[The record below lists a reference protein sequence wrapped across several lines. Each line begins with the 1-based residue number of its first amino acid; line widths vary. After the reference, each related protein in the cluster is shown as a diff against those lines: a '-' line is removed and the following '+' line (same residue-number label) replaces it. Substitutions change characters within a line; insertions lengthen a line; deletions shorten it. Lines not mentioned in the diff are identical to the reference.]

1 VKTLASIL
9 RVAES
14 LDRSHSQVVSGLE
27 LRDRGEDALLQLH
40 TESDAELEVWATNR
54 YLKPFEEMIGK
65 PVRLEVARHASPN
78 GGEPGPP
85 AAAPRPRRRAK
96 RSGAKDRTKS
106 RSSSDGQ
113 KPPARHEGVT

>member
-1 VKTLASIL
+1 MRALASIL

-14 LDRSHSQVVSGLE
+14 LDRSHSQVISGLE

-65 PVRLEVARHASPN
+65 PVRLEVATHSSSNGKGPEVAS
-78 GGEPGPP
+78 E
-85 AAAPRPRRRAK
+85 PRPRRRGAA
-96 RSGAKDRTKS
+96 RSTAPG
-106 RSSSDGQ
+106 RSKPRPAANGQ
-113 KPPARHEGVT
+113 KLHV